1 MKEKK
6 IYKSPEI
13 RIESLDYSTWA
24 CKVKPWERKINGEYV
39 NIYETSNLV
48 VGIDGNEVGG
58 GFPVIVGGKRKS

>member
-1 MKEKK
+1 MKEKR

-24 CKVKPWERKINGEYV
+24 CKAKPWRRKINGEYV
-39 NIYETSNLV
+39 DINDISNLL

-58 GFPVIVGGKRKS
+58 GFPVIVGKKRG